1 MTLVAIPVGRYLREG
16 SAWVFGWPGA
26 GLDMRF
32 RGKGLCA
39 DFSGSNA
46 WIDVTANGTTR
57 VLELGPTTNVVD
69 LVPSDTIQDWTV
81 SIRKRT
87 EGSVGELVI
96 RDLDV
101 VDGAWLDPIPSM
113 SDRLRMEFLGDSI
126 TCAYGCLEPDPTKG
140 FDPSTEDF
148 GKSWATVAASALEA
162 DLHAQAWSGI
172 GVVRNWPGVEM
183 PPLPMFWKRAV
194 PMREA
199 AWDLSSWMPDLVVAN
214 LCSNDYGVPPFLPD
228 DVFVQGYA
236 QWLRDVRVH
245 RPNVPV
251 VVVDGP
257 LLKDDHPLPGTL
269 TLVRKLLDQAVE
281 TMGGRS
287 ADFHRFSLS
296 SVAKP
301 EDLGADY
308 HPSEAHQRRIGL
320 ELAAFLKSQGLV

>member
-1 MTLVAIPVGRYLREG
+1 MTAEGIPVGRHLREG
-16 SAWVFGWPGA
+16 NAWVFGWPGT
-26 GLDMRF
+26 GLDLRF
-32 RGKGLCA
+32 RGKGLRA

-46 WIDVTANGTTR
+46 WIDVTANGTTH
-57 VLELGPTTNVVD
+57 VLELRPTNNVVD

-81 SIRKRT
+81 SVRKRT

-101 VDGAWLDPIPSM
+101 VDGAWLDPIPSR

-183 PPLPMFWKRAV
+183 PPLPSFWTRAV
-194 PMREA
+194 PTREA
-199 AWDLSSWMPDLVVAN
+199 VWDLDRWMPDLVVVN

-228 DVFVQGYA
+228 HEFVEGYVR
-236 QWLRDVRVH
+236 WMREVRVH
-245 RPNVPV
+245 RPNAPV

-269 TLVRKLLDQAVE
+269 TLVRTLLDQVAE
-281 TMGGRS
+281 TMGG
-287 ADFHRFSLS
+287 AAAGFHRLSLTT
-296 SVAKP
+296 VGGP
-301 EDLGADY
+301 LDLGADY

-320 ELAAFLKSQGLV
+320 ELVAFLKRQGLS